1 MKKTTFGII
10 VGNRGFF
17 PDALAKQGR
26 KDILDVVAKNG
37 FNPVALSMQQTKYGT
52 IETFEDAKKC
62 AALFAENCEEIDGII
77 VTLPNFGD
85 EKGVAETIKRS
96 GLNVPILIHA
106 EPDAHTK
113 MSIADR
119 RDSFC
124 GKISVCNNLRQ
135 AGIPYTLTKS
145 HTVEVT
151 SPQFKKDL
159 DDFASVCRIIKGL
172 KNARFG
178 AIGARTGA
186 FNTVRYSEKILEL
199 AGISVETIDLSEILG
214 RVALLADNDRR
225 VKRKLNVIE
234 KYVTTNPAPRG
245 RNMPASGGIPADKLL
260 KMAKFGYVVD
270 EWVRE
275 TELDGTAI
283 QCWTAL
289 QEFFG
294 IVPCTLMRIMSESLV
309 PSACEVDITGLLGMY
324 ILQLASGTPS
334 ALLDWNNNY
343 GSDPDKCVLFHCSN
357 LPKSFFKPAG
367 GGQDPTPRCGAK
379 MGYQEIIAGAVGK
392 DNTYG
397 TIVGR
402 IAPATAT
409 FCRTTT
415 DDVAGVISVYV
426 GEGEF
431 TNDKL
436 NTFGGYGVM
445 KIPNLQL
452 LMQYICAMGF
462 EHHVAVSLSQKA
474 DAIAEAL
481 DSYMGWE
488 VYRHE

>member
-1 MKKTTFGII
+1 MKKTTFGVI

-17 PDALAKQGR
+17 PDVLAKEGR
-26 KDILDVVAKNG
+26 KNILEVLKKNG
-37 FNPVALSMQQTKYGT
+37 FGPVTLSMQETKYGAV
-52 IETFEDAKKC
+52 ETFADARKC
-62 AALFAENCEEIDGII
+62 AALFAENAEQIDGII

-85 EKGVAETIKRS
+85 EKAVAETIKRS
-96 GLNVPILIHA
+96 GLDVPILIQA
-106 EPDAHTK
+106 EPDIQGK

-145 HTVEVT
+145 HTVEIT
-151 SPQFKKDL
+151 SAQLKKDL
-159 DDFASVCRIIKGL
+159 DDFASVCRIVKGL
-172 KNARFG
+172 KNVRFG

-214 RVALLADNDRR
+214 KVASLADNDRA
-225 VKRKLNVIE
+225 VGRKLEAIR
-234 KYVTTNPAPRG
+234 KYTPTE
-245 RNMPASGGIPADKLL
+245 SIPTDKLL

-270 EWVRE
+270 RWVKE
-275 TELDGTAI
+275 NELNGTAI
-283 QCWTAL
+283 QCWTSL
-289 QEFFG
+289 EEFFG
-294 IVPCTLMRIMSESLV
+294 IVPCTLMSMMSESLV

-324 ILQLASGTPS
+324 ILQLAGGTPS

-357 LPKSFFKPAG
+357 LPRSFFKSS
-367 GGQDPTPRCGAK
+367 K
-379 MGYQEIIAGAVGK
+379 MDYQEIIAGSVGK

-402 IAPATAT
+402 IAPGKAT

-415 DDVAGVISVYV
+415 DDAAGVISAYV

-436 NTFGGYGVM
+436 DTFGGYGVM
-445 KIPNLQL
+445 KIPNLQA
-452 LMQYICAMGF
+452 LMQYICGMGF
-462 EHHVAVSLSQKA
+462 EHHVAVNLSQKA
-474 DAIAEAL
+474 DPVAEAL
-481 DSYMGWE
+481 GNYMGWE
-488 VYRHE
+488 VYRHK

>member
-1 MKKTTFGII
+1 
-10 VGNRGFF
+10 
-17 PDALAKQGR
+17 
-26 KDILDVVAKNG
+26 
-37 FNPVALSMQQTKYGT
+37 
-52 IETFEDAKKC
+52 
-62 AALFAENCEEIDGII
+62 
-77 VTLPNFGD
+77 
-85 EKGVAETIKRS
+85 
-96 GLNVPILIHA
+96 
-106 EPDAHTK
+106 
-113 MSIADR
+113 
-119 RDSFC
+119 
-124 GKISVCNNLRQ
+124 
-135 AGIPYTLTKS
+135 
-145 HTVEVT
+145 
-151 SPQFKKDL
+151 
-159 DDFASVCRIIKGL
+159 
-172 KNARFG
+172 
-178 AIGARTGA
+178 
-186 FNTVRYSEKILEL
+186 
-199 AGISVETIDLSEILG
+199 
-214 RVALLADNDRR
+214 
-225 VKRKLNVIE
+225 
-234 KYVTTNPAPRG
+234 
-245 RNMPASGGIPADKLL
+245 
-260 KMAKFGYVVD
+260 MAKFGCVVD
-270 EWVRE
+270 QWVRE

-294 IVPCTLMRIMSESLV
+294 IVPCTLMSIMSESLL

-357 LPKSFFKPAG
+357 LPRSFFKS
-367 GGQDPTPRCGAK
+367 AK
-379 MGYQEIIAGAVGK
+379 MDYQEIIAGAVGK

-402 IAPATAT
+402 IKPEAAT

-415 DDVAGVISVYV
+415 DDVAGIISVYV

-436 NTFGGYGVM
+436 DTFGGYGVM

-452 LMQYICAMGF
+452 LMQYICARGF

>member
-1 MKKTTFGII
+1 MRKTTFGVI

-26 KDILDVVAKNG
+26 KDILGVLKKNG
-37 FNPVALSMQQTKYGT
+37 FNSVALSMQQTKYGAV
-52 IETFEDAKKC
+52 ETFEDAKKC
-62 AALFAENCEEIDGII
+62 AALFAEKCKKIDGVI

-96 GLNVPILIHA
+96 GLNVPILVHA
-106 EPDAHTK
+106 EPDAQSK
-113 MSIADR
+113 MSIAHR

-124 GKISVCNNLRQ
+124 GKISVCNNLQQ

-145 HTVEVT
+145 HTVEVA

-186 FNTVRYSEKILEL
+186 FNTVRYSEKILEIS
-199 AGISVETIDLSEILG
+199 GVSVETIDLSEILG
-214 RVALLADNDRR
+214 RVALLADNDRA
-225 VKRKLNVIE
+225 VKRKLNAIE
-234 KYVTTNPAPRG
+234 KYVATK
-245 RNMPASGGIPADKLL
+245 SIPTDRLL

-270 EWVRE
+270 QWVRE
-275 TELDGTAI
+275 TELHGTAI
-283 QCWTAL
+283 QCWTSL
-289 QEFFG
+289 EEFFG
-294 IVPCTLMRIMSESLV
+294 IVPCTLMSMMSESLV

-324 ILQLASGTPS
+324 VLQLASGTPS

-343 GSDPDKCVLFHCSN
+343 GSDPDKAVLFHCSN
-357 LPKSFFKPAG
+357 LPKSFFKSE
-367 GGQDPTPRCGAK
+367 K
-379 MGYQEIIAGAVGK
+379 MDYQEIIAGAVGK

-397 TIVGR
+397 TVVGR
-402 IAPATAT
+402 IAPAKAT
-409 FCRTTT
+409 FCRPTT
-415 DDVAGVISVYV
+415 DDIAGVISVYV

-436 NTFGGYGVM
+436 DTFGGYGVM

-452 LMQYICAMGF
+452 LMQYICRMGF